1 MSHPLVVAGRGGE
14 LRCRGWRQESI
25 LRMLEN
31 NLEIG
36 ERPEDLVIYAG
47 RGKAARDWAS
57 YHEIVE
63 ALHYLGEDET
73 LVIQSGKPVG
83 IWQTQRAA
91 PLVVMANG
99 NVTAGPSP
107 EEFYALLDAGLTIW
121 PGMTAAAWQYI
132 GPQGI
137 VQGTYE
143 SFTAAG
149 RTYFG
154 GSLAGRTILTGGC
167 GGMGGAQPMAGKL
180 AGASILVAEVN
191 EERLRRR
198 QDSGYLD
205 EYTTDLSVAIDR
217 WLATARGGETGSV
230 GVVANVVE
238 VMETLLARRMTPDIV
253 TDQTTTD
260 PRDGSCPI
268 GLSAS
273 EAERLRVE
281 DPDELVV
288 LARTTLA
295 RHVRAMLEFRRR
307 GAVVFEY
314 GNWLRRE
321 ALRAGVD
328 DAMEIPS
335 FVTQFIRPMF
345 CEAIG
350 PFRWIAISG
359 SETTITRID
368 SLLTEMFTDVPRV
381 TQWLAKAQSLAFT
394 GLPARICWLGHHE
407 RTRAALAVNELI
419 GSGAISGPVA
429 FTRDHLDAGSASIP
443 ERETEAM
450 LDGSDAIA
458 DWALLNAMLNGAAG
472 ADLIALHGLA
482 GRSQSAGVTL
492 IADGSADAAER
503 IERVLE
509 ADTGLGILR
518 YADAGYG
525 AATAAAE
532 RDGLGIERQ
541 LAVRRAADGRA
552 ATQAPARQAPATQ
565 APATHRA
572 PA

>member
-1 MSHPLVVAGRGGE
+1 
-14 LRCRGWRQESI
+14 
-25 LRMLEN
+25 ML
-31 NLEIG
+31 LE
-36 ERPEDLVIYAG
+36 
-47 RGKAARDWAS
+47 
-57 YHEIVE
+57 
-63 ALHYLGEDET
+63 
-73 LVIQSGKPVG
+73 
-83 IWQTQRAA
+83 
-91 PLVVMANG
+91 
-99 NVTAGPSP
+99 
-107 EEFYALLDAGLTIW
+107 
-121 PGMTAAAWQYI
+121 
-132 GPQGI
+132 
-137 VQGTYE
+137 
-143 SFTAAG
+143 
-149 RTYFG
+149 
-154 GSLAGRTILTGGC
+154 
-167 GGMGGAQPMAGKL
+167 
-180 AGASILVAEVN
+180 
-191 EERLRRR
+191 
-198 QDSGYLD
+198 
-205 EYTTDLSVAIDR
+205 
-217 WLATARGGETGSV
+217 
-230 GVVANVVE
+230 
-238 VMETLLARRMTPDIV
+238 RRMTPDIV

-260 PRDGSCPI
+260 PRDGYCPI

-273 EAERLRVE
+273 EAERLRVD

-335 FVTQFIRPMF
+335 FVTLFIRPMF

-350 PFRWIAISG
+350 PFRWISISG
-359 SETTITRID
+359 SEATITRID
-368 SLLTEMFTDVPRV
+368 SLLTEMFSDVPRV
-381 TQWLAKAQSLAFT
+381 TQWLAKAQGIAFT

-450 LDGSDAIA
+450 VDGSDAIA

-492 IADGSADAAER
+492 IADGSSGAAER

-518 YADAGYG
+518 YADAGYQ

-532 RDGLGIERQ
+532 RNGLGIERQ
-541 LAVRRAADGRA
+541 LAAFRAAE
-552 ATQAPARQAPATQ
+552 
-565 APATHRA
+565 
-572 PA
+572 